1 MLTQP
6 LRSQIARYT
15 VAEEACSPIPL
26 SAVRDL
32 AYRGPVVGV
41 VMAGIFD
48 YRAAGGA
55 TTAVP
60 GTLLLGNANEAFRCE
75 HRQGSGNRRQ
85 VVRFDAAI
93 LEDIASSVGLSAAK
107 FRAAAV
113 PPGELAARAF
123 GCMRRLARDNSS
135 DEAAYELAGLALQVN
150 RSALLP
156 ARVPIR
162 NQRRILEVV
171 HQLEE
176 TYNERWSLSDLAKLA
191 HMSTYHFLRTFKA
204 VTGQSPNQFI
214 MYLRLRA
221 AANGLLNPDSAV
233 AEIALRV
240 GFNDISHFNAC
251 FRRAF
256 GRAPSRW
263 RA

>member
-1 MLTQP
+1 LLTQT
-6 LRSQIARYT
+6 LRLQQRRYFVTEESCAPIA
-15 VAEEACSPIPL
+15 L

-32 AYRGPVVGV
+32 AYRGPVLGIVTE
-41 VMAGIFD
+41 GIFD
-48 YRAAGGA
+48 YRAAGGT

-60 GTLLLGNANEAFRCE
+60 GTLLLGNTDEPFRCE
-75 HRQGSGNRRQ
+75 HRQGSGNRRH
-85 VVRFDAAI
+85 VVRFDCAI
-93 LEDIASSVGLSAAK
+93 IEDIAQSVGLGAPR

-113 PPGELAARAF
+113 PPGKLAARAY
-123 GCMRRLARDNSS
+123 GCMRRMARHGYSE
-135 DEAAYELAGLALQVN
+135 EAAYELAGLALQVN
-150 RSALLP
+150 RTALLP

-171 HQLEE
+171 RALEG
-176 TYNERWSLSDLAKLA
+176 TYHERRSLGALARLA
-191 HMSTYHFLRTFKA
+191 HMSAYHFLRTFKS

-221 AANGLLNPDSAV
+221 AANGLLSGNLPV
-233 AEIALRV
+233 AQVALQV

-256 GRAPSRW
+256 GRTPTRW
-263 RA
+263 RT